1 MKNSISGILR
11 IGAGLCITAI
21 GYHAFLNPFHLS
33 VGGIT
38 GFCVLLYEY
47 LSLPYTLTLATLNV
61 ALFIWGIR
69 VKGLPYVA
77 RSFFA
82 MMALGILLDMQFPI
96 LKDLTPVSQTA
107 AMLWGSLL
115 TGAGYG
121 LVISADVSTGGSDLL
136 AMLVIKHCHEV
147 TVGMVMNALDLTVV
161 LISGIFS
168 GVESFLLSVAA
179 VIVCNSTI
187 DITVFTFSDAPMP
200 NWLQRF
206 SKHLDKHILRKR
218 ILALSCFFL
227 LVVVSYHFLISDLWN
242 VPQFI

>member
-1 MKNSISGILR
+1 MKNFVFGVFR
-11 IGAGLCITAI
+11 IGVGLCVTAI

-38 GFCVLLYEY
+38 GLCVLLYEY
-47 LSLPYTLTLATLNV
+47 FGLPYTLTLATLNI

-77 RSFFA
+77 HSFFA
-82 MMALGILLDMQFPI
+82 MMALGVLLDMQVPI
-96 LKDLTPVSQTA
+96 LKGLTPVSQTV
-107 AMLWGSLL
+107 AMLWGAFL
-115 TGAGYG
+115 TGVGYG

-168 GVESFLLSVAA
+168 GVESFLLSIAA
-179 VIVCNSTI
+179 VLVCNSTI

-200 NWLQRF
+200 NWLQCF
-206 SKHLDKHILRKR
+206 SKRLDKHILRKR
-218 ILALSCFFL
+218 TLALFCFFL
-227 LVVVSYHFLISDLWN
+227 LVVVSHHFLINDLWN
-242 VPQFI
+242 VPLCI